1 MDTCKPAIRAVVLI
15 WSLLSL
21 HALADSLQEP
31 STHSRSHGGQGGADR
46 TATLIEAYRAG
57 RPGTLQQR
65 PAMEYRPDTGR
76 NRRGP
81 PDRTGPGSSGTPG
94 ITLPPGKRR

>member
-31 STHSRSHGGQGGADR
+31 STHSRSYRGQGGADR

-65 PAMEYRPDTGR
+65 STMEYRPDPGR

-94 ITLPPGKRR
+94 ITLAPGKRR